1 MKNKQAHLKT
11 ILALGLTAI
20 IVLLAIYFP
29 LTAIVV
35 LTITAFIAM
44 YMGIYT
50 LFED

>member
-1 MKNKQAHLKT
+1 MKQKHAHLKT
-11 ILALGLTAI
+11 ISALGLTAI
-20 IVLLAIYFP
+20 IVLFSIYFP
-29 LTAIVV
+29 LAAIVV

>member
-1 MKNKQAHLKT
+1 MNKQAHLKT
-11 ILALGLTAI
+11 ISALGLAVI

-35 LTITAFIAM
+35 LTITAFIVI
-44 YMGIYT
+44 YMAIYT